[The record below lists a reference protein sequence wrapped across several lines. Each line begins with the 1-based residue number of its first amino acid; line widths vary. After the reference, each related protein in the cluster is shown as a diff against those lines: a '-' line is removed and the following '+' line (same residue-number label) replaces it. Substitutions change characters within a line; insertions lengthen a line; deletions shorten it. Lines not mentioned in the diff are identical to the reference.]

1 MMNFFT
7 NLKDA
12 LFSPSISDPVQGTAQ
27 VVSASMPPS
36 KNGGGAMCEMSL
48 VVTIPGQPS
57 VAVRK
62 ANLVSMAKWPMPGMS
77 LPVVAERT
85 DPGKFR
91 ILWDQVATGRER
103 GLFQAQ
109 QVADRLNGNGNVNG
123 NGGEAASGAAAGLAS
138 LFGAGIPAGVRTSVS
153 INGRPASAQDLS
165 MFEAMTGMD
174 LNGDGVVGGAAAGG
188 AGKTDA
194 ESGNAEARLR
204 RLQGLRDAGLVDE
217 DEFQAKRAE
226 ILSRL

>member
-1 MMNFFT
+1 MIWTMNFFT

-77 LPVVAERT
+77 LPVVAERS

-91 ILWDQVATGRER
+91 ILWDQVASGRER

-109 QVADRLNGNGNVNG
+109 QVADRLNGNG
-123 NGGEAASGAAAGLAS
+123 GEAAGGAAAGLAG
-138 LFGAGIPAGVRTSVS
+138 LFGAGIPAGVRTSVT

-165 MFEAMTGMD
+165 AFEAMTGMD
-174 LNGDGVVGGAAAGG
+174 LNGDGVVGGTVTDG
-188 AGKTDA
+188 AGKADA
-194 ESGNAEARLR
+194 EAGSVDARLR
-204 RLQGLRDAGLVDE
+204 RLQGLRDAGLINE